1 MGSARPSISHG
12 NFLFFLKIT
21 WYWKSDGYEEREMRA
36 ADLAPEVAV
45 VGSLNLDLVI
55 RVPGLPGPGETVTG
69 GDLFTNP
76 GGKGANQAV
85 AAARLGRRVAM
96 VGRVGDDQAGRDLLA
111 SLEADG
117 VDTAQ
122 VRTIAGVPSG
132 TAFITVSEDGEN
144 QIVVSPGANA
154 RLAPDDVAAALAAGG
169 TVVLNPA
176 PVRPLTAGLL
186 GRVDVLVPNRVEL
199 AQLAGG
205 PVPGT
210 VEEAVRLAGRL
221 AARSVVVTL
230 GADGA
235 LVVEAGQHGHVPAV
249 PVRAVDTTA
258 AGDAF
263 CGGLADALA
272 AGATLRDAARRAVRV
287 AAAACTRQGA
297 QASLPTPAGLRALPD
312 PAGG

>member
-1 MGSARPSISHG
+1 M
-12 NFLFFLKIT
+12 
-21 WYWKSDGYEEREMRA
+21 A
-36 ADLAPEVAV
+36 ATSEPEVAV

-117 VDTAQ
+117 VDSAQ
-122 VRTIAGVPSG
+122 VRTLAGVPSG

-154 RLAPDDVAAALAAGG
+154 RLTPDDVAAAGPALGAAAVTLLQLEIPLESVAAAARTAGG
-169 TVVLNPA
+169 LVVLNPA
-176 PVRPLTAGLL
+176 PMRPLPAELL

-205 PVPGT
+205 RPPGT
-210 VEEAVRLAGRL
+210 VEEAARLAGRL
-221 AARSVVVTL
+221 AARAVVVTL

-235 LVVEAGQHGHVPAV
+235 LVVEDGRAGHVPAV
-249 PVRAVDTTA
+249 PVRPVDTTA

-272 AGATLRDAARRAVRV
+272 GGAGLQEAARRAVRV
-287 AAAACTRQGA
+287 AAAACLRPGA
-297 QASLPTPAGLRALPD
+297 QASLPTPAELATLPGLP
-312 PAGG
+312 GG

>member
-1 MGSARPSISHG
+1 MGPGSGPRTGSPG
-12 NFLFFLKIT
+12 
-21 WYWKSDGYEEREMRA
+21 A
-36 ADLAPEVAV
+36 AEVAV
-45 VGSLNLDLVI
+45 VGSLNLDLVV
-55 RVPGLPGPGETVTG
+55 RVPRLPGPGETVSG
-69 GDLFTNP
+69 DDLFRNS

-96 VGRVGDDQAGRDLLA
+96 VGCVGDDDAGRELLE
-111 SLEADG
+111 SLEAG
-117 VDTAQ
+117 AVDTSR
-122 VRTIAGVPSG
+122 VRVVTGVPSG
-132 TAFITVSEDGEN
+132 TALITVSEDGEN

-154 RLAPDDVAAALAAGG
+154 RLAPDDVAAAGSALAGAAVTLLQLEVPLEAVAAAARAAGG

-176 PVRPLTAGLL
+176 PVRDLPDGLL
-186 GRVDVLVPNRVEL
+186 DRVDVLVPNRVEL

-210 VEEAVRLAGRL
+210 VEEAAGLAGRL
-221 AARSVVVTL
+221 PVGAVVVTL

-235 LVVEAGQHGHVPAV
+235 LVVEDGQARHVPAV

-272 AGATLRDAARRAVRV
+272 AGAALADAARRAVRV
-287 AAAACTRQGA
+287 AAAACLRPGA
-297 QASLPTPAGLRALPD
+297 QASLPTPAELEAVPE
-312 PAGG
+312 PAGT

>member
-1 MGSARPSISHG
+1 
-12 NFLFFLKIT
+12 
-21 WYWKSDGYEEREMRA
+21 MRA
-36 ADLAPEVAV
+36 AGLAPEVAV

-55 RVPGLPGPGETVTG
+55 RVPGLPGPGETVSG

-96 VGRVGDDQAGRDLLA
+96 VGRVGDDQTGRDLLA

-122 VRTIAGVPSG
+122 VRTLAGVPSG
-132 TAFITVSEDGEN
+132 TALITVSEDGEN

-154 RLAPDDVAAALAAGG
+154 RLTPDDVAAAGAALRTAAVTLLQLEIPLESVAAAARTAGG
-169 TVVLNPA
+169 LVVLNPA
-176 PVRPLTAGLL
+176 PMRPLPAELL
-186 GRVDVLVPNRVEL
+186 GQVDVLVPNRVEL

-205 PVPGT
+205 PLPET
-210 VEEAVRLAGRL
+210 VEAAMALAGRL
-221 AARSVVVTL
+221 AARTVVVTL

-235 LVVEAGQHGHVPAV
+235 LVVEHGQASHVPAV
-249 PVRAVDTTA
+249 PVTAVDTTA

-272 AGATLRDAARRAVRV
+272 TGATLQDAARRAVRV
-287 AAAACTRQGA
+287 AAAACLRPGA
-297 QASLPTPAGLRALPD
+297 QASLPTSAELRSRRFA
-312 PAGG
+312 

>member
-1 MGSARPSISHG
+1 MSAQG
-12 NFLFFLKIT
+12 Q
-21 WYWKSDGYEEREMRA
+21 E
-36 ADLAPEVAV
+36 PEVAV

-55 RVPGLPGPGETVTG
+55 RVAALPGPGETVVG

-111 SLEADG
+111 ALAADG
-117 VDTAQ
+117 VESAQ
-122 VRTIAGVPSG
+122 VGVLDGVPSG
-132 TAFITVSEDGEN
+132 TAFIVVRDDGEN
-144 QIVVSPGANA
+144 QIVVSPGGLDVAGA
-154 RLAPDDVAAALAAGG
+154 ALRAAAVTLLQLEVPLETVAAAAATAAG

-176 PVRPLTAGLL
+176 PVRPLPDDLL
-186 GRVDVLVPNRVEL
+186 ARVDVLVPNRVEL

-205 PVPGT
+205 PVPET
-210 VEEAVRLAGRL
+210 VADAVRLVEGL
-221 AARSVVVTL
+221 AARAVVVTL

-235 LVVEAGQHGHVPAV
+235 LVVEDGRAGHVPAV

-272 AGATLRDAARRAVRV
+272 GGAPLQDAARWAVRV
-287 AAAACTRQGA
+287 AAAACTRDGA
-297 QASLPTPAGLRALPD
+297 QASLPTPADLQSLPEA
-312 PAGG
+312 AGG

>member
-1 MGSARPSISHG
+1 MSAQGPG
-12 NFLFFLKIT
+12 
-21 WYWKSDGYEEREMRA
+21 
-36 ADLAPEVAV
+36 PEVAV

-55 RVPGLPGPGETVTG
+55 RVAALPGPGETVVG

-122 VRTIAGVPSG
+122 VGVLDGVPSG
-132 TAFITVSEDGEN
+132 TAFIVVRDDGEN

-154 RLAPDDVAAALAAGG
+154 RLAPGDVEAAGEALRAAAVTLLQLEVPLEAVAAAAATAAG

-176 PVRPLTAGLL
+176 PVRPLPDDLL
-186 GRVDVLVPNRVEL
+186 ARVDVLVPNRVEL

-205 PVPGT
+205 PVPERVGD
-210 VEEAVRLAGRL
+210 AVRLAEGL
-221 AARSVVVTL
+221 AARAVVVTL

-235 LVVEAGQHGHVPAV
+235 LVVEDGRVGHVPAV
-249 PVRAVDTTA
+249 PVRTVDTTA

-272 AGATLRDAARRAVRV
+272 GGAPLQDAVQWAVRV
-287 AAAACTRQGA
+287 AAAACTRDGA
-297 QASLPTPAGLRALPD
+297 QASLPTPADLRALPEA
-312 PAGG
+312 AGG